1 MLMIARMTP
10 LARDSHV
17 AMYRQL
23 AQQLRESIERGDY
36 QTGGKIPTE
45 PQLSARFG
53 VSRITARLVF
63 TDRAVISL
71 IAPVERVITGVAF
84 STADVWRSYLALA
97 GVRDENLTLRRDNLT
112 LAGYGVQ

>member
-1 MLMIARMTP
+1 MSSTVRAASGSPDPMPMIARMTP

-53 VSRITARLVF
+53 VSRITARQ
-63 TDRAVISL
+63 AV
-71 IAPVERVITGVAF
+71 
-84 STADVWRSYLALA
+84 DALA
-97 GVRDENLTLRRDNLT
+97 REGLVIRQQSKGTFVAVPLVRH
-112 LAGYGVQ
+112 